1 MEVAMKTQFIGAVST
16 ILLILFFS
24 LNPAFCSD
32 EAKCECDFDTTS
44 YTAECDCS
52 FACAVV
58 MKEGK
63 HCSIVCDGEPK
74 AAAEG
79 NMAVFGTPKEYLKGM
94 AYFKDTLFMDGFSA
108 FNNPKFSKKSLPM
121 FVRSA
126 YIGAEFIS
134 PGEKKYLDD
143 FVYKVFSEYEKEIW
157 ENFTNKDTKGFEKQF
172 PDGKLGVVKYKG
184 IKLGLPGY
192 SIKFFYQD

>member
-1 MEVAMKTQFIGAVST
+1 MKTQSIAAISA
-16 ILLILFFS
+16 ILLIVFFS
-24 LNPAFCSD
+24 LNPAVCSD
-32 EAKCECDFDTTS
+32 EPKCECDFDS
-44 YTAECDCS
+44 PAYTAKCDCA
-52 FACAVV
+52 FACAVAT
-58 MKEGK
+58 KKGK

-74 AAAEG
+74 AVAKG

-94 AYFKDTLFMDGFSA
+94 ASFKGTLFTDGFSA

-134 PGEKKYLDD
+134 PGDKKYLDD
-143 FVYKVFSEYEKEIW
+143 FVSKVFSEYDKEIW
-157 ENFTNKDTKGFEKQF
+157 ENFIHEYKKGFKKQF
-172 PDGKLGVVKYKG
+172 PGGKQGMAKYKV

>member
-1 MEVAMKTQFIGAVST
+1 MEVSVKTQSIAAISV

-24 LNPAFCSD
+24 SNPAFCSD
-32 EAKCECDFDTTS
+32 EPKCECDFDS
-44 YTAECDCS
+44 AAYTAKCDCA

-143 FVYKVFSEYEKEIW
+143 FVFKVFSEYEKEIW
-157 ENFTNKDTKGFEKQF
+157 KNFINKNTKGFEKQF
-172 PDGKLGVVKYKG
+172 PSGKLGVVKYKG

-192 SIKFFYQD
+192 SIKFSYQD